1 MKRLSIR
8 EDGDVS
14 VKPCVVAAF
23 VLISLT
29 GCAPDDFSDLNEY
42 IEEVKARP
50 KGTIPPLPEIKVV
63 ESFIFKLEGLRDPF
77 NPIERDNGAENSG
90 FTNTGG
96 IKPDL
101 TRQKE
106 ELELYSLDTL
116 RMVGTLAMKA
126 DLWGLVRTK
135 DGTIH
140 RIRVGNYMGKN
151 YGKII
156 RITEDKIELMEIV
169 PDQQLGTWR
178 EQQASL
184 ALTE

>member
-1 MKRLSIR
+1 MKCMNMWKRSLGRVDRYIFTAFFLTSI
-8 EDGDVS
+8 
-14 VKPCVVAAF
+14 
-23 VLISLT
+23 T
-29 GCAPDDFSDLNEY
+29 GCAPDDFSDLEEY
-42 IEEVKARP
+42 IAEVKARP
-50 KGTIPPLPEIKVV
+50 KGSIPPLPEIKIV
-63 ESFIFKLEGLRDPF
+63 ESFIFKPEGLRDPF
-77 NPIERDNGAENSG
+77 SPIEPESG
-90 FTNTGG
+90 TESAGPASTGG

-106 ELELYSLDTL
+106 ELELFSLDTM

-126 DLWGLVRTK
+126 DLWGLVRTN

-140 RIRVGNYMGKN
+140 RVRVGNYMGKN

-156 RITEDKIELMEIV
+156 RITEDRIELMEIV
-169 PDQQLGTWR
+169 PDQQPGTWR